1 MAALIDTHAHIYVKK
16 FDSDR
21 NEMLQRARE
30 SGVETIVMPA
40 IDVDSIHRAIEL
52 CQQDQHLYAMAALH
66 PSETKEATDS
76 DFDSVVELCQNPHV
90 IAVGESGLDYY
101 WDRSFDQQQ
110 VEFFRKHIR
119 LAIETDLPLI
129 LHMRDKQG
137 RDEVHQDMVRIL
149 KEERA
154 DSPYPDRLRGIFHC
168 FGGPQWLIE
177 EAQSLSFLLGI
188 GGTVTFKNSGVAE
201 LVKQIPLSQIVL
213 ETDAPYLAPVPY
225 RGKRNE
231 PGYVRFV
238 AEKIAEVHSIEVDEV
253 IEQTSKNAKHL
264 FGIK

>member
-21 NEMLQRARE
+21 DEMLQRARDN
-30 SGVETIVMPA
+30 GVDVIIMPA
-40 IDVDSIHRAIEL
+40 IDVDSIHKAIAL
-52 CQQDQHLYAMAALH
+52 CEEDKNLYAMAALH
-66 PSETKEATDS
+66 PSETKEATDQ
-76 DFDSVVELCQNPHV
+76 DFESVAELCKNEHV

-101 WDRSFDQQQ
+101 WDRSFDEQQID
-110 VEFFRKHIR
+110 FFRRHIR

-137 RDEVHQDMVRIL
+137 RDEVHRDMVRIL

-154 DSPYPDRLRGIFHC
+154 NSSRPERLRGIFHC
-168 FGGPQWLIE
+168 FGGPEWLIDA
-177 EAQSLSFLLGI
+177 AQDLSFLLGI

-201 LVKQIPLSQIVL
+201 LTKKIPLSQIVL
-213 ETDAPYLAPVPY
+213 ETDAPYLAPVPF

-231 PGYVRFV
+231 PSYVRFV
-238 AEKIAEVHSIEVDEV
+238 AEKIAAVNQLSADQV
-253 IEQTSKNAKHL
+253 IEQTSENARNL
-264 FGIK
+264 FALS